1 MNSQRKH
8 SELFRVCY
16 VQKKK
21 GVIHVHHPSF
31 RRVTWPIV
39 NQKGLKGCSHEPTQ
53 DPKPGVQ
60 PRHGDQWISCR
71 NVAWGADWT
80 SAECLTSFFLGT
92 WSATFGFTLDE
103 LMIIDAHLDAHSD
116 SQWTAVVCENTNGC
130 SVVFLKT
137 YGPRAEGNISRSKT
151 EVAINGSTP

>member
-1 MNSQRKH
+1 MFKKKRRHPRSSSVISSCHLTNCQPKGPQGQQPRANSGPKARRSAAPWRSMDQLSQRR
-8 SELFRVCY
+8 L
-16 VQKKK
+16 
-21 GVIHVHHPSF
+21 
-31 RRVTWPIV
+31 RRRL
-39 NQKGLKGCSHEPTQ
+39 NQCWMSHQ
-53 DPKPGVQ
+53 
-60 PRHGDQWISCR
+60 
-71 NVAWGADWT
+71 
-80 SAECLTSFFLGT
+80 FFLGT